1 MKKIAILTF
10 MLIINTLVFAS
21 STKDY
26 QFISPMPGSDFNTRE
41 SNIII
46 REGSFLNPSSIYN
59 SGAIQISGSESGR
72 IDGEIILSIASGFS
86 EVRADGKRL

>member
-1 MKKIAILTF
+1 MKKITVLTF
-10 MLIINTLVFAS
+10 TLIINTLILAAS
-21 STKDY
+21 TNDY

-46 REGSFLNPSSIYN
+46 REGSLLNPSSIYN

-72 IDGEIILSIASGFS
+72 IDGEIILSSDKKTLIF
-86 EVRADGKRL
+86 KP